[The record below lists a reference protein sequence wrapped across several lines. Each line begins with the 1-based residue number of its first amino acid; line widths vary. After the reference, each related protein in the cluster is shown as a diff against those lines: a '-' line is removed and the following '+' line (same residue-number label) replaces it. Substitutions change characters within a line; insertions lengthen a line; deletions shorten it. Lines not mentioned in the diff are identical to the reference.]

1 MRVICGVDGS
11 PGAAEAVR
19 VVSHLLSP
27 GQDELAFFFSPPEL
41 HVAGEKYLEPR
52 VLARVRQGLVSAV
65 FDAARSSLPLEM
77 QGKVHEVVGEQDA
90 RHGLL
95 AAAAQWHAELIVVGA
110 RGLGRVERWLLGSV
124 SSYVA
129 RAARLPV
136 LVVRQRRER
145 PDYDAPRVLFACD
158 GSDASRQAAEFLWQ
172 FRWPVRS
179 TGLVLTVIES
189 PLGAPLPEWLESQLE
204 QPEAQE
210 VAKAWREHHELA
222 EQARR
227 QEISSFCGQ
236 LPAPFQE
243 HRPLV
248 SEGQAAERILHALD
262 AEDIDLVVLGS
273 HARRSLLKTW
283 LGGTCEKVL
292 SHAPCSVLI
301 VPEQERP

>member
-1 MRVICGVDGS
+1 MRVLCGVDGS
-11 PGAAEAVR
+11 PAAAEAVR
-19 VVSHLLSP
+19 QVSHLLAP
-27 GQDELAFFFSPPEL
+27 GQDELAFYFSPPAL
-41 HVAGEKYLEPR
+41 HVEGEKYLEPR
-52 VLARVRQGLVSAV
+52 VLAHVRQGLVSAV
-65 FDAARSSLPLEM
+65 FDAARSALPLALRH
-77 QGKVHEVVGEQDA
+77 KVHEIVGEQDA

-95 AAAAQWHAELIVVGA
+95 AAAAQWHAELIVLGA

-129 RAARLPV
+129 RAAPLPV

-145 PDYDAPRVLFACD
+145 PDYDALRVLFACD
-158 GSDASRQAAEFLWQ
+158 GSQASRQAAEFLWQ
-172 FRWPVRS
+172 FHWPARS
-179 TGLVLTVIES
+179 TGLVLTVMES
-189 PLGAPLPEWLESQLE
+189 PLGSPLPEWLQSQLE
-204 QPEAQE
+204 QPEAQG
-210 VAKAWREHHELA
+210 VAEAWRWHHELA

-227 QEISSFCGQ
+227 QEAAEFCRQ

-283 LGGTCEKVL
+283 LGGTSEKVL

-301 VPEQERP
+301 VPEQESP

>member
-1 MRVICGVDGS
+1 MRVLCGVDGS
-11 PGAAEAVR
+11 PAAAEAVR
-19 VVSHLLSP
+19 QVSHLLTP

-41 HVAGEKYLEPR
+41 HVVGEKYLEPR
-52 VLARVRQGLVSAV
+52 VLARVRQGLTSAV
-65 FDAARSSLPLEM
+65 FDAARSSLPLAM
-77 QGKVHEVVGEQDA
+77 QGKVHEIVGEKDA

-124 SSYVA
+124 SAYVA
-129 RAARLPV
+129 RAAHLAV
-136 LVVRQRRER
+136 LVARQRRER
-145 PDYDAPRVLFACD
+145 PNYDAPRVLFTCD
-158 GSDASRQAAEFLWQ
+158 GSSASRQAAEFLWQ
-172 FRWPVRS
+172 FHWPVRT
-179 TGLVLTVIES
+179 TGLVLTVMES

-204 QPEAQE
+204 QPEAQD
-210 VAKAWREHHELA
+210 VAEAWRQHRELA

-227 QEISSFCGQ
+227 QEIASFCQQ

-248 SEGQAAERILHALD
+248 LEGHAAERILHALD

-273 HARRSLLKTW
+273 RARRSLLKSW

-301 VPEQERP
+301 VPEVESP